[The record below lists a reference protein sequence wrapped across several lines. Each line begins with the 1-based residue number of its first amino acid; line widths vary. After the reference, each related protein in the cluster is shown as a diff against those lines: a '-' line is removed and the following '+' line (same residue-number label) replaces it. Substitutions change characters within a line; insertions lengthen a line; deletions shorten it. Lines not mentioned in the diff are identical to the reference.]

1 LWQIVLVAAILG
13 VLTGAFERP
22 LKRLGT
28 FVHGW
33 NFIWSVATALFILL
47 TFFRSL
53 SPTQLEAAANRV
65 TELLIVGAVGNAL
78 CTAYGL
84 VLLARGARS
93 ASNVIL
99 SITAGLVSVGLV
111 VLAIA
116 VPHNSTGL
124 EKGSGAVLFVASLSS
139 LVESVVIPLPLTS
152 GCLLPLWEI

>member
-13 VLTGAFERP
+13 VLTSAFERP

-33 NFIWSVATALFILL
+33 NFIWSIATALFILL
-47 TFFRSL
+47 TFFDYL
-53 SPTQLEAAANRV
+53 TLAQLAAAANRV

-99 SITAGLVSVGLV
+99 SIIAGLVSVGFV

-124 EKGSGAVLFVASLSS
+124 EKGSGAVLFVASLAS
-139 LVESVVIPLPLTS
+139 LVESVVILAGRSRPRTGS
-152 GCLLPLWEI
+152 DT

>member
-1 LWQIVLVAAILG
+1 MLVAAILG
-13 VLTGAFERP
+13 VLTGASERP

-33 NFIWSVATALFILL
+33 NFIWSIATALFILFS
-47 TFFRSL
+47 FFDNP
-53 SPTQLEAAANRV
+53 SPTQAAAAANRV

-124 EKGSGAVLFVASLSS
+124 EKGSGAVLFVAFLSS
-139 LVESVVIPLPLTS
+139 LVESVVILAGRSRPRTDS
-152 GCLLPLWEI
+152 DT